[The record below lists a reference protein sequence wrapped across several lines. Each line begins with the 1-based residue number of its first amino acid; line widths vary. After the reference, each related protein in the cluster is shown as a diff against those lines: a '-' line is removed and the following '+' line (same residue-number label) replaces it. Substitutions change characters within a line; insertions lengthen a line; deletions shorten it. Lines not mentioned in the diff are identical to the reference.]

1 MSAVCNVFMYQQARP
16 SRAHCP
22 LRQSHSRRP
31 RPQTAVEYECGKL
44 TPSGEPQPFKLTM
57 LWDVVRQLHPTMEQ
71 IFWAHSQSLDYNIG
85 TASHTFAAMTALCE
99 DFGIRVGDWMRKPP
113 THEGLDAFMPVS
125 PSVLAE
131 AHPEPQRTPDMGDE
145 EYKVLMAQ
153 HAATVQSTLRDDGT
167 AEFPTLLAEGGLT
180 EQERRDLCTGWAR
193 QRRATSRYR
202 QECAADGHSK
212 TIMDDPIAVISRVM
226 AKMGAPPDAE
236 AEAGGSSSSDDPSR
250 DSSGDGECMPLYPSC
265 VMADLVQT
273 SMMHKPAAMVQWA
286 TGGTANMNH
295 VGLCGSVGVA
305 PDFEFARRSSQGGA
319 CRWNCAWMRKN
330 NIGGWLQYA
339 TTVKSKGNHTCK
351 IFDIATNGLRDL
363 FFLTSQRDNAR
374 RITEEPRVPRSMDP
388 QKAFMN
394 NANRP
399 LGETITYIRM
409 RGVRNTLTGD
419 SAPGSSTMDPDVDQA
434 PRRHPYAKVRD
445 VPLQRNVDFAI
456 NAGRYPAMMP
466 SISNNVVTQP
476 PVRIFK
482 DGEQKHLELNTAAA
496 IEHVKFIAECSMRC
510 SLHPGLEGEQEEF
523 CDGVQ
528 GPEGMCVTTSVAC
541 GASGGTVERT
551 HKLPYAY
558 DLPGMSIALDVM
570 SRIYDPVG
578 RKYYSDFQQAFA
590 SLGFAADFEDAPH
603 LCTRFVG
610 FSKVNRLLVSV
621 KPAES
626 ANPAFRR
633 VEANDEEEAA
643 EDEQDVGHTLVSLQ
657 LGHAASEEEMRQH
670 HLARAGSRA
679 MSGIKG
685 DIFSMETWMKHSCHA
700 LAERGMVSHATKD
713 VVTKMVIDGPYG
725 LRQRLAE
732 LASAKIGDIIDAD
745 QRMVDIKQP
754 QEGDDQLA
762 PDKLHSVKQERERE
776 MRAKLVAEVELPEA
790 LAGLR
795 HYGQLRLG
803 AARGKLT
810 YQGVQKQAEQR
821 RLSRCKRRPAA
832 FASGSAQLFQSCD
845 AFLSAATVVDPSATA
860 GPSRSRTVRPR
871 PATR

>member
-16 SRAHCP
+16 GLGRA
-22 LRQSHSRRP
+22 RRASLTLAAADA
-31 RPQTAVEYECGKL
+31 QTAVEYECGQL

-71 IFWAHSQSLDYNIG
+71 IFWAFSQSLDYNIG

-113 THEGLDAFMPVS
+113 AHEDLGAFMPVS
-125 PSVLAE
+125 PSVLAD

-153 HAATVQSTLRDDGT
+153 HAATVQGTLRDDGNS
-167 AEFPTLLAEGGLT
+167 EFPTLLAEGGLT
-180 EQERRDLCTGWAR
+180 KEERHDLCTGWAR

-202 QECAADGHSK
+202 QECAADGHSN
-212 TIMDDPIAVISRVM
+212 TIMDNPIAVISRVM
-226 AKMGAPPDAE
+226 AKMDAPPDAE
-236 AEAGGSSSSDDPSR
+236 AEAGGSSSTDDPSR
-250 DSSGDGECMPLYPSC
+250 DSGDGECMPLYPSC

-295 VGLCGSVGVA
+295 VGLCGSVGVG
-305 PDFEFARRSSQGGA
+305 PDFEFARRNSQGGA
-319 CRWNCAWMRKN
+319 CRWNCAWMRKS
-330 NIGGWLQYA
+330 NIGGWLHYA
-339 TTVKSKGNHTCK
+339 STVKSKGNHTCK

-374 RITEEPRVPRSMDP
+374 RITEEPRVPRDMDP

-419 SAPGSSTMDPDVDQA
+419 GGPGSSTMDPEVDQA
-434 PRRHPYAKVRD
+434 PRRHPYAKVRN

-456 NAGRYPAMMP
+456 NAGRYPAMLP

-528 GPEGMCVTTSVAC
+528 GPEGMCVTTSVGC
-541 GASGGTVERT
+541 NSGGTVERT

-578 RKYYSDFQQAFA
+578 RKYYSDFQRAFA
-590 SLGFAADFEDAPH
+590 DVGFAADFEDAPH

-610 FSKVNRLLVSV
+610 FSKTNRLLVSV

-626 ANPAFRR
+626 ANPSFRR
-633 VEANDEEEAA
+633 VEANDDDEDA
-643 EDEQDVGHTLVSLQ
+643 EVEQDVTHTLVSLA
-657 LGHAASEEEMRQH
+657 LGHGASDEELRQY

-679 MSGIKG
+679 MSGVNG
-685 DIFSMETWMKHSCHA
+685 DIFSMETWMKHSCHS
-700 LAERGMVSHATKD
+700 LAERGTVWHATKD
-713 VVTKMVIDGPYG
+713 VVIKMVIDGPYG

-732 LASAKIGDIIDAD
+732 LASAKISAVVDAD
-745 QRMVDIKQP
+745 QRMVNIKLP
-754 QEGDDQLA
+754 QVGDDLLT

-776 MRAKLVAEVELPEA
+776 MRVKLVAEVWLPET

-810 YQGVQKQAEQR
+810 HQGVQKQTEQR
-821 RLSRCKRRPAA
+821 RLSRSKRKPV
-832 FASGSAQLFQSCD
+832 ASGSVQLFQSCD
-845 AFLSAATVVDPSATA
+845 AFLSAATVVDPRATA
-860 GPSRSRTVRPR
+860 GPARSRAVRPR
-871 PATR
+871 PTTR